1 MGDVCNTPHRH
12 SGSYWFKPSVANQFL
27 RLETVNQIDR
37 QSLVIIYKVD

>member
-1 MGDVCNTPHRH
+1 MGDVCNTPHRN
-12 SGSYWFKPSVANQFL
+12 SGSYWFKLSVANQFL